1 MPLVAVRGA
10 ELVMQR
16 GLHQE
21 IGWERDTAKSGMA
34 VVVYTDDIKNP
45 VLEAAAHL
53 AQPDSG
59 MLPSGLLFDPGS
71 GIARTAGPNYSS
83 SGITASVQHSIP
95 GGTLLSASYANGSA
109 LVAPALPQ
117 SVQLADLTASAT
129 PRRVQE
135 FAISLSGT
143 LDGSGTRWRASYRWQ
158 PDDSLTEVAPFALD
172 ALAPY
177 LNLHIC
183 QKLHQSRNGS
193 AGVEALVEV
202 RNLLAQGYHPYLLS
216 DGSILIFAQ
225 DQRALRAGLA
235 FTF

>member
-1 MPLVAVRGA
+1 MLS
-10 ELVMQR
+10 
-16 GLHQE
+16 
-21 IGWERDTAKSGMA
+21 SG
-34 VVVYTDDIKNP
+34 V
-45 VLEAAAHL
+45 
-53 AQPDSG
+53 
-59 MLPSGLLFDPGS
+59 LFDPVS
-71 GIARTAGPNYSS
+71 GIARTAGPDYSS
-83 SGITASVQHSIP
+83 SGITASVEHSIP
-95 GGTLLSASYANGSA
+95 GGAIFRASYANGNA

-117 SVQLADLTASAT
+117 SQEQSQDLTNLAASAS

-135 FAISLSGT
+135 FSLSLSGT
-143 LDGSGTRWRASYRWQ
+143 LDGTGTRWRASYRWQ
-158 PDDSLTEVAPFALD
+158 PDDSITEVAPFTLD